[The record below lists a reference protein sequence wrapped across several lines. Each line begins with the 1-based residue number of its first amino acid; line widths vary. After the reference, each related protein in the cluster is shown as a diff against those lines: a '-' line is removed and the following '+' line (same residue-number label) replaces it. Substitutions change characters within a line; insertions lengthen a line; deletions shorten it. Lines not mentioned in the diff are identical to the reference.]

1 MIVVDLANSRL
12 ICEGTRSI
20 LLYKEKDN
28 INVMKRLK
36 LDVEKGMARYKTK
49 RKGKKVKFKLLQC
62 EKDYMKKRNE

>member
-1 MIVVDLANSRL
+1 MRAQ
-12 ICEGTRSI
+12 EAF

-49 RKGKKVKFKLLQC
+49 EEGEKVKFKLLQC
-62 EKDYMKKRNE
+62 EKII